1 MKKISNK
8 VKSSLSGLLVPFIS
22 IVLTLIVAS
31 VIVLLLGKNPIEV
44 FLGFLR
50 GSGLVLKPRYAG
62 GQGLLTDFFSYLSIL
77 TPMIFASLG
86 VMMGMRAGL
95 FNIGVAGQM
104 LLPGFLASV
113 LVGYSDLPTYLA
125 WPLII
130 VIGLVAGGAMGA
142 LIGFLKHRFNIHEV
156 VTSIML
162 NYIISYVTAFFIN
175 TYYADPITRNS
186 RPVSEA
192 SRLLIPGEMGG
203 ARFDLPVGLVV
214 ALLAI
219 FVIRFL
225 MDRTTVGFRINAVGL
240 NKYCARYAG
249 INVGKNVVLAMA
261 MSGTLAGLAGVT
273 YYLGFA
279 NNMVPKELVSLG
291 YDSIAVAVLGNVT
304 PVGCL
309 FASILVTI
317 FQKGSIYMSSNV
329 GVPKDIAS
337 VIIGILLM
345 FSASGL
351 YIEETLQRLKRGS
364 RSKRASVTE
373 PDKEDEEERV

>member
-1 MKKISNK
+1 MKKFITRVRSA
-8 VKSSLSGLLVPFIS
+8 LSGLLVPSIS
-22 IVLTLIVAS
+22 IALTLIVAS
-31 VIVLLLGKNPIEV
+31 VIVLLLGKNPLEV

-50 GSGLVLKPRYAG
+50 GSGLVFKPRYAG
-62 GQGLLTDFFSYLSIL
+62 GQGILTDFFSYLSIL

-86 VMMGMRAGL
+86 VMMGLRAGL

-113 LVGYSDLPTYLA
+113 FVGYSDLPTYLA
-125 WPLII
+125 WPLVII
-130 VIGLVAGGAMGA
+130 IGLVAGGAMGA

-175 TYYADPITRNS
+175 TYFADPVTRNS

-192 SRLLIPGEMGG
+192 SRLLIPGQAGG
-203 ARFDLPVGLVV
+203 VRFDLPVGLVV
-214 ALLAI
+214 ALLVI
-219 FVIRFL
+219 FVMRFL
-225 MDRTTVGFRINAVGL
+225 LDRTTVGFRINAVGL
-240 NKYCARYAG
+240 NKDCARYAG
-249 INVGKNVVLAMA
+249 INVGNNVVLAMA
-261 MSGTLAGLAGVT
+261 MSGMLAGLAGIT

-291 YDSIAVAVLGNVT
+291 YDSIAVAVLGNVA

-317 FQKGSIYMSSNV
+317 FQKGSVYMSSNV

-351 YIEETLQRLKRGS
+351 YIEETLQRLRRGS
-364 RSKRASVTE
+364 SSKRDTKTE
-373 PDKEDEEERV
+373 PDKVEEERV

>member
-1 MKKISNK
+1 MNK
-8 VKSSLSGLLVPFIS
+8 FSSRVRSALSGLLVPSIS
-22 IVLTLIVAS
+22 IALTLIVAS

-50 GSGLVLKPRYAG
+50 GSGLVFKPRYAG
-62 GQGLLTDFFSYLSIL
+62 GQGILTDFFSYLSIL

-113 LVGYSDLPTYLA
+113 LIGYSDLPSYLA
-125 WPLII
+125 WPII
-130 VIGLVAGGAMGA
+130 IIIGLVAGGAMGA

-175 TYYADPITRNS
+175 TYYADPVTRNS

-192 SRLLIPGEMGG
+192 SRLLIPGQAGG
-203 ARFDLPVGLVV
+203 VRFDLPVGLVV
-214 ALLAI
+214 ALLVI
-219 FVIRFL
+219 FVMRFL
-225 MDRTTVGFRINAVGL
+225 LDRTTVGFRINAVGL
-240 NKYCARYAG
+240 NKDCARYAG
-249 INVGKNVVLAMA
+249 INVGNNVVLAMA
-261 MSGTLAGLAGVT
+261 MSGMLAGLAGVT

-291 YDSIAVAVLGNVT
+291 YDSIAVAVLGNVA

-317 FQKGSIYMSSNV
+317 FQKGSVYMSSNV

-351 YIEETLQRLKRGS
+351 YIEETLQRLRRRS
-364 RSKRASVTE
+364 RSKQDAKTD
-373 PDKEDEEERV
+373 PDKAEEERV

>member
-1 MKKISNK
+1 MNK
-8 VKSSLSGLLVPFIS
+8 FSSRVRSALSGLLVPSIS
-22 IVLTLIVAS
+22 IALTLIVAS

-50 GSGLVLKPRYAG
+50 GSGLVFKPRYAG
-62 GQGLLTDFFSYLSIL
+62 GQGILTDFFSYLSIL

-113 LVGYSDLPTYLA
+113 LIGYSDLPSYLA
-125 WPLII
+125 WPII
-130 VIGLVAGGAMGA
+130 IIIGLVAGGAMGA

-175 TYYADPITRNS
+175 TYYADPVTRNS

-192 SRLLIPGEMGG
+192 SRLLIPGQAGG
-203 ARFDLPVGLVV
+203 VRFDLPVGLVV
-214 ALLAI
+214 ALLVI
-219 FVIRFL
+219 FVMRFL
-225 MDRTTVGFRINAVGL
+225 LDRTTVGFRINAVGL
-240 NKYCARYAG
+240 NKDCARYAG
-249 INVGKNVVLAMA
+249 INVGNNVVLAMA
-261 MSGTLAGLAGVT
+261 MSGMLAGLAGIT

-291 YDSIAVAVLGNVT
+291 YDSIAVAVLGNVA

-317 FQKGSIYMSSNV
+317 FQKGSVYMSSNV

-351 YIEETLQRLKRGS
+351 YIEETLQRLKRTT
-364 RSKRASVTE
+364 RSKRGAKTDT
-373 PDKEDEEERV
+373 DKAEEERV

>member
-1 MKKISNK
+1 MKKFITRVRSA
-8 VKSSLSGLLVPFIS
+8 LSGLLVPSIS
-22 IVLTLIVAS
+22 IALTLIVAS
-31 VIVLLLGKNPIEV
+31 VIVLLLGKNPLEV

-50 GSGLVLKPRYAG
+50 GSGLVFKPRYAG
-62 GQGLLTDFFSYLSIL
+62 GQGILTDFFSYLSIL

-86 VMMGMRAGL
+86 VMMGLRAGL

-113 LVGYSDLPTYLA
+113 FVGYSDLPTYLA
-125 WPLII
+125 WPLVII
-130 VIGLVAGGAMGA
+130 IGLVAGGAMGA

-175 TYYADPITRNS
+175 TYFADPVTRNS

-192 SRLLIPGEMGG
+192 SRLLIPGQAGG
-203 ARFDLPVGLVV
+203 VRFDLPVGLVV
-214 ALLAI
+214 ALLVI
-219 FVIRFL
+219 FVMRFL
-225 MDRTTVGFRINAVGL
+225 LDRTTVGFRINAVGL
-240 NKYCARYAG
+240 NKDCARYAG
-249 INVGKNVVLAMA
+249 INVGNNVVLAMA
-261 MSGTLAGLAGVT
+261 MSGMLAGLAGIT

-291 YDSIAVAVLGNVT
+291 YDSIAVAVLGNVA

-317 FQKGSIYMSSNV
+317 FQKGSVYMSSNV

-351 YIEETLQRLKRGS
+351 YIEETLQRLKRTP
-364 RSKRASVTE
+364 RSKRGVKTDT
-373 PDKEDEEERV
+373 DKAEEERV

>member
-1 MKKISNK
+1 MKKFITRVRSA
-8 VKSSLSGLLVPFIS
+8 LSGLLVPAIS

-31 VIVLLLGKNPIEV
+31 AILLLLGKNPVEV

-50 GSGLVLKPRYAG
+50 GSGMVLKPRYAG
-62 GQGLLTDFFSYLSIL
+62 GQGILTDFFSYFSIL

-86 VMMGMRAGL
+86 VMLGLRAGL

-104 LLPGFLASV
+104 LFPGFLASV
-113 LVGYSDLPTYLA
+113 LVGYSNLPSYLA

-130 VIGLVAGGAMGA
+130 LIGLVAGGAMGS

-162 NYIISYVTAFFIN
+162 NYIVSYVTAFFIN
-175 TYYADPITRNS
+175 TYFVDPVTRNS
-186 RPVSEA
+186 RTIKET
-192 SRLLIPGEMGG
+192 SRLLISGKADGV
-203 ARFDLPVGLVV
+203 RFDFPVGLIV
-214 ALLAI
+214 ALLAV
-219 FVIRFL
+219 FVIRFIL
-225 MDRTTVGFRINAVGL
+225 DRTTVGFRINAVGL

-249 INVGKNVVLAMA
+249 INVGGNIVLAMA
-261 MSGTLAGLAGVT
+261 MSGALAGLAGVT

-279 NNMVPKELVSLG
+279 NNMVPKDLVSLG
-291 YDSIAVAVLGNVT
+291 YDSIAVAVLGNIA
-304 PVGCL
+304 PVGTL

-351 YIEETLQRLKRGS
+351 YIEDKLQHLGRTVRPKRD
-364 RSKRASVTE
+364 SKT
-373 PDKEDEEERV
+373 DKDKAEEEQL

>member
-1 MKKISNK
+1 MPS
-8 VKSSLSGLLVPFIS
+8 IS
-22 IVLTLIVAS
+22 IALTLIVAS
-31 VIVLLLGKNPIEV
+31 VIVLLLGKNPLEV

-50 GSGLVLKPRYAG
+50 GSGLVFKPRYAG
-62 GQGLLTDFFSYLSIL
+62 GQGILTDFFSYLSIL

-86 VMMGMRAGL
+86 VMMGLRAGL

-113 LVGYSDLPTYLA
+113 FVGYSDLPTYLA
-125 WPLII
+125 WPLVII
-130 VIGLVAGGAMGA
+130 IGLVAGGAMGA

-175 TYYADPITRNS
+175 TYFADPVTRNS

-192 SRLLIPGEMGG
+192 SRVLIPGQAGG
-203 ARFDLPVGLVV
+203 VRFDLPVGLVV
-214 ALLAI
+214 ALLVI
-219 FVIRFL
+219 FVMRFL
-225 MDRTTVGFRINAVGL
+225 LDRTTVGFRINAVGL
-240 NKYCARYAG
+240 NKDCARYAG
-249 INVGKNVVLAMA
+249 INVGNNVVLAMA
-261 MSGTLAGLAGVT
+261 MSGMLAGLAGIT

-291 YDSIAVAVLGNVT
+291 YDSIAVAVLGNVA

-317 FQKGSIYMSSNV
+317 FQKGSVYMSSNV

-351 YIEETLQRLKRGS
+351 YIEETLQRLKRTP
-364 RSKRASVTE
+364 RSKRGAKTDT
-373 PDKEDEEERV
+373 DKAEEERV

>member
-1 MKKISNK
+1 
-8 VKSSLSGLLVPFIS
+8 VPSIS
-22 IVLTLIVAS
+22 IALTLIVAS

-50 GSGLVLKPRYAG
+50 GSGLVFKPRYAG
-62 GQGLLTDFFSYLSIL
+62 GQGILTDFFSYLSIL

-113 LVGYSDLPTYLA
+113 LIGYSDLPSYLA
-125 WPLII
+125 WPII
-130 VIGLVAGGAMGA
+130 IIIGLVAGGAMGA

-175 TYYADPITRNS
+175 TYYADPVTRNS

-192 SRLLIPGEMGG
+192 SRLLIPGQAGG

-214 ALLAI
+214 ALLVI
-219 FVIRFL
+219 FVMRFL
-225 MDRTTVGFRINAVGL
+225 LDRTTVGFRINAVGL
-240 NKYCARYAG
+240 NKDCARYAG
-249 INVGKNVVLAMA
+249 INVGNNVVLAMA
-261 MSGTLAGLAGVT
+261 MSGMLAGLAGVT

-291 YDSIAVAVLGNVT
+291 YDSIAVAVLGNVA

-317 FQKGSIYMSSNV
+317 FQKGSVYMSSNV

-351 YIEETLQRLKRGS
+351 YIEETLQRLRRRS
-364 RSKRASVTE
+364 RSKQDAKTD
-373 PDKEDEEERV
+373 PDKAEEERA

>member
-1 MKKISNK
+1 MKKLSNR

-31 VIVLLLGKNPIEV
+31 IIVLLLGKNPIEV

-50 GSGLVLKPRYAG
+50 GSGMALKPRYGG
-62 GQGLLTDFFSYLSIL
+62 GQGMLTDFFSYLSIL

-86 VMMGMRAGL
+86 VMLGMRAGL

-113 LVGYSDLPTYLA
+113 IVGYSDLPSYLA

-130 VIGLVAGGAMGA
+130 IIGLVVGGALGA
-142 LIGFLKHRFNIHEV
+142 LIGFFKHRFNIHEV

-162 NYIISYVTAFFIN
+162 NYIISYITGFFIN
-175 TYYADPITRNS
+175 TYFADTVTRNS
-186 RPVSEA
+186 RPVKEA
-192 SRLLIPGEMGG
+192 SRLLIAGQTGG
-203 ARFDLPVGLVV
+203 GIRFDFPVGLIV
-214 ALLAI
+214 ALIAVFLM
-219 FVIRFL
+219 RFL
-225 MDRTTVGFRINAVGL
+225 LERMTVGFRINAVGL

-249 INVGKNVVLAMA
+249 INVGGNVVLAMA

-279 NNMVPKELVSLG
+279 NNMVPKVLVSLG
-291 YDSIAVAVLGNVT
+291 YDSIAVAVLGNVA

-329 GVPKDIAS
+329 GVPQDIAS
-337 VIIGILLM
+337 VITGILLM
-345 FSASGL
+345 FSASGQ
-351 YIEETLQRLKRGS
+351 YIEETLQRLGRAS
-364 RSKRASVTE
+364 RSKRGSKTD
-373 PDKEDEEERV
+373 PDQAKA

>member
-1 MKKISNK
+1 MKKFITRVRSA
-8 VKSSLSGLLVPFIS
+8 LSGLLVPSIS
-22 IVLTLIVAS
+22 IALTLIVAS
-31 VIVLLLGKNPIEV
+31 VIVLLLGKNPLEV

-50 GSGLVLKPRYAG
+50 GSGLVFKPRYAG
-62 GQGLLTDFFSYLSIL
+62 GQGILTDFFSYLSIL

-86 VMMGMRAGL
+86 VMMGLRAGL

-113 LVGYSDLPTYLA
+113 FVGYSDLPTYLA
-125 WPLII
+125 WPLVII
-130 VIGLVAGGAMGA
+130 IGLVAGGAMGA

-175 TYYADPITRNS
+175 TYFADPVTRNS

-192 SRLLIPGEMGG
+192 SRLLIPGQAGG
-203 ARFDLPVGLVV
+203 VRFDLPVGLVV
-214 ALLAI
+214 ALLVI
-219 FVIRFL
+219 FVMRFL
-225 MDRTTVGFRINAVGL
+225 LDRTTVGFRINAVGL
-240 NKYCARYAG
+240 NKDCARYAG
-249 INVGKNVVLAMA
+249 INVGNNVVLAMA
-261 MSGTLAGLAGVT
+261 MSGMLAGLAGIT

-291 YDSIAVAVLGNVT
+291 YDSIAVAVLGNVA

-317 FQKGSIYMSSNV
+317 FQKGSVYMSSNV

-351 YIEETLQRLKRGS
+351 YIEETLQRLKRAP
-364 RSKRASVTE
+364 RSKRGAKTDT
-373 PDKEDEEERV
+373 DKAEEERV

>member
-1 MKKISNK
+1 MKKFSTR
-8 VKSSLSGLLVPFIS
+8 VRSAMSGLLVPAIS

-31 VIVLLLGKNPIEV
+31 AILLLLGKNPVEV

-50 GSGLVLKPRYAG
+50 GSGMVLKPRYAG
-62 GQGLLTDFFSYLSIL
+62 GQGILTDFFSYFSIL

-86 VMMGMRAGL
+86 VMLGLRAGL

-113 LVGYSDLPTYLA
+113 LVGYSNLPSYLA

-130 VIGLVAGGAMGA
+130 LIGLVSGGAMGS

-162 NYIISYVTAFFIN
+162 NYIVSYVTAFFIN
-175 TYYADPITRNS
+175 TYFVDPVTRNS
-186 RPVSEA
+186 RTIKET
-192 SRLLIPGEMGG
+192 SRLLISGKAGDV
-203 ARFDLPVGLVV
+203 RFDFPVGLIV
-214 ALLAI
+214 ALLAV
-219 FVIRFL
+219 FVIRFIL
-225 MDRTTVGFRINAVGL
+225 DRTTVGFRINAVGL
-240 NKYCARYAG
+240 NKDCARYAG
-249 INVGKNVVLAMA
+249 INVGGNIVLAMA
-261 MSGTLAGLAGVT
+261 MSGALAGLAGVT

-279 NNMVPKELVSLG
+279 NNMVPKDLVSLG
-291 YDSIAVAVLGNVT
+291 YDSIAVAVLGNIA
-304 PVGCL
+304 PVGTL

-351 YIEETLQRLKRGS
+351 YIEEKLQHLGRAV
-364 RSKRASVTE
+364 RSKRDSKT
-373 PDKEDEEERV
+373 DKDKAEEEQL

>member
-1 MKKISNK
+1 MKNFNNR
-8 VKSSLSGLLVPFIS
+8 VKSALSGMLVPLVS

-31 VIVLLLGKNPIEV
+31 VIVLILGKSPIEV

-50 GSGLVLKPRYAG
+50 GSGMAPKPRYGG
-62 GQGLLTDFFSYLSIL
+62 GQGILTDLFSYLSIL

-86 VMMGMRAGL
+86 VMLGMRAGL

-113 LVGYSDLPTYLA
+113 LIGYTDLPSYIA

-130 VIGLVAGGAMGA
+130 IIGLVVGGAMGA
-142 LIGFLKHRFNIHEV
+142 LIGFFKHRFNIHEV

-162 NYIISYVTAFFIN
+162 NYIVSFVTGFFIN
-175 TYYADPITRNS
+175 TYYADPMTRNS
-186 RPVSEA
+186 RPVSDA
-192 SRLLIPGEMGG
+192 SRLLVAGQAGSV
-203 ARFDLPVGLVV
+203 RFEFPVGLIL
-214 ALLAI
+214 ALIAV
-219 FVIRFL
+219 FFIRFIL
-225 MDRTTVGFRINAVGL
+225 DRTTVGFRINAVGL

-249 INVGKNVVLAMA
+249 INVGGNVVLAMA

-273 YYLGFA
+273 YYLGFTYH
-279 NNMVPKELVSLG
+279 MVPKVLVSLG
-291 YDSIAVAVLGNVT
+291 YDSIAVAVLGNVA

-329 GVPKDIAS
+329 GVPQDIAA
-337 VIIGILLM
+337 VITGILLM

-351 YIEETLQRLKRGS
+351 YIEEKLKRLGRSS
-364 RSKRASVTE
+364 RSKQDSQTDLGKA
-373 PDKEDEEERV
+373 EEE

>member
-1 MKKISNK
+1 MNK
-8 VKSSLSGLLVPFIS
+8 FSSRVRSALSGLLVPSIS
-22 IVLTLIVAS
+22 IALTLIVAS

-50 GSGLVLKPRYAG
+50 GSGLVFKPRYAG
-62 GQGLLTDFFSYLSIL
+62 GQGILTDFFSYLSIL

-113 LVGYSDLPTYLA
+113 LIGYSDLPSYLA
-125 WPLII
+125 WPII
-130 VIGLVAGGAMGA
+130 IIIGLVAGGAMGA

-175 TYYADPITRNS
+175 TYYADPVTRNS

-192 SRLLIPGEMGG
+192 SRLLIPGQAGG

-214 ALLAI
+214 ALLVI
-219 FVIRFL
+219 FVMRFL
-225 MDRTTVGFRINAVGL
+225 PDRTTVGFRFNAVGL
-240 NKYCARYAG
+240 NKYWARYAG
-249 INVGKNVVLAMA
+249 INVGNNVVLAMA
-261 MSGTLAGLAGVT
+261 MSGMLAGLAGVT

-291 YDSIAVAVLGNVT
+291 YDSIAVAVLGNVA

-317 FQKGSIYMSSNV
+317 FQKGSVYMSSNV

-351 YIEETLQRLKRGS
+351 YIEETLQRLRRRS
-364 RSKRASVTE
+364 RSKQDAKTD
-373 PDKEDEEERV
+373 PDKAEEERA

>member
-1 MKKISNK
+1 MKKFSTR
-8 VKSSLSGLLVPFIS
+8 VRSALSGLLVPAIS

-31 VIVLLLGKNPIEV
+31 AILLLLGKNPVEV

-50 GSGLVLKPRYAG
+50 GSGMVLKPRYAG
-62 GQGLLTDFFSYLSIL
+62 GQGILTDFFSYFSIL

-86 VMMGMRAGL
+86 VMLGLRAGL

-113 LVGYSDLPTYLA
+113 LVGYSNLPSYLA

-130 VIGLVAGGAMGA
+130 LIGLVSGGAMGS

-162 NYIISYVTAFFIN
+162 NYIVSYVTAFFIN
-175 TYYADPITRNS
+175 TYFVDPVTRNS
-186 RPVSEA
+186 RTIKET
-192 SRLLIPGEMGG
+192 SRLLISGKAGDV
-203 ARFDLPVGLVV
+203 RFDFPVGLIV
-214 ALLAI
+214 ALLAV
-219 FVIRFL
+219 FVIRFIL
-225 MDRTTVGFRINAVGL
+225 DRTTVGFRINAVGL

-249 INVGKNVVLAMA
+249 INVGGNIVLAMA
-261 MSGTLAGLAGVT
+261 MSGALAGLAGVT

-279 NNMVPKELVSLG
+279 NNMVPKDLVSLG
-291 YDSIAVAVLGNVT
+291 YDSIAVAVLGNIA
-304 PVGCL
+304 PVGTL

-351 YIEETLQRLKRGS
+351 YIEDKLQHLGRTVRPKRD
-364 RSKRASVTE
+364 SKT
-373 PDKEDEEERV
+373 DKDKAEEEQL